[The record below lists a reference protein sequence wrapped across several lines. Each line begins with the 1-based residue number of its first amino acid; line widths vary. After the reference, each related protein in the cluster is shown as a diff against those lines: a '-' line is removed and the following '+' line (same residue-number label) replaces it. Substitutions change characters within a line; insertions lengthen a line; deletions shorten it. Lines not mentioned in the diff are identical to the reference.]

1 MYKSILLMLGFS
13 IIGYSS
19 FASSTEVDHLTNR
32 VAQSLYTG
40 SNIRKTEILDI
51 CDEMKLLKSNSKS
64 NIDPHLE
71 SFNQEEYSDVLSGI
85 LERKSSNS
93 NWKKASNTLLKI
105 LTDIKKDAAIDPA
118 IVDSAF
124 ISIVEKLSN

>member
-19 FASSTEVDHLTNR
+19 FASSTEVDYLTNR

-40 SNIRKTEILDI
+40 GNIRKTEILDI
-51 CDEMKLLKSNSKS
+51 CNEMKLSKL

-71 SFNQEEYSDVLSGI
+71 FLKEEEYADVLSLI
-85 LERKSSNS
+85 LENKSGNS
-93 NWKKASNTLLKI
+93 NWKKSSDTLLNI
-105 LTDIKKDAAIDPA
+105 LRDIKKHEAIHPTV
-118 IVDSAF
+118 VDSAF